1 MQNTLERRV
10 TKIEANPF
18 LVNKRRSNGKL
29 RVAAYC
35 RVSTDEEEQL
45 NSYEAQIAY
54 YTEAISKNPSWT
66 FAGVYADE
74 GITGTVTSKRKDSLR
89 LMRDCEKGK
98 IDMVLTKSISR
109 FARNTVDSLSW
120 VRKLRTMNI
129 GVYFEEQAIDS
140 LKAENEMLIGL
151 FSVIAQAESEN
162 VSSNVKWGIHQS
174 MKNGKFC
181 SNFSCYGY
189 KRGTNGVPEIVPEQ
203 AEVVRLIFDRFLDGN
218 SLEQI
223 QKHLEEKNILTYKGS
238 KVWNRKV
245 IDTMLKNEKYVGDLL
260 FQKTYVTDPISKKI
274 KINRGELPR
283 YLVSNNHPAIIE
295 RNKFNMVQMEIARRG
310 SKQKKSALG
319 KTQLGKYSGKYALS
333 ELLICG
339 ECGSNYKRNGK
350 TLKNGEHKYYWR
362 CVTRSVNGK
371 KICSSSGIEETV
383 LHSAICRA
391 LNKMFDCREEVLN
404 LLRSNLRYAITEN
417 TTSGEVFS
425 YEKQIHNLKE
435 ESEHFMTMLNKT
447 SGDTER
453 ILDQIKNNF
462 EQIKILREKLNIV
475 KESMKSDETVNSEIE
490 RLEKM
495 FTDANISFNEY
506 DDVVVRRLIE
516 CIRVMKGNKIIV
528 ILKGG
533 MQVEENLI

>member
-1 MQNTLERRV
+1 MEESSNWVVQNLQNALATW
-10 TKIEANPF
+10 N
-18 LVNKRRSNGKL
+18 NKLSEIWL
-29 RVAAYC
+29 LITQ
-35 RVSTDEEEQL
+35 SPEEFKDGT
-45 NSYEAQIAY
+45 I
-54 YTEAISKNPSWT
+54 WT
-66 FAGVYADE
+66 V
-74 GITGTVTSKRKDSLR
+74 IT
-89 LMRDCEKGK
+89 
-98 IDMVLTKSISR
+98 
-109 FARNTVDSLSW
+109 
-120 VRKLRTMNI
+120 NI
-129 GVYFEEQAIDS
+129 HGALQAIGYS
-140 LKAENEMLIGL
+140 LLVLFFVVGVMKTCGSFAEIKRPEIALKMFIRFVLAKASIDYGLELMTSLFEIVQGIVSKIMETSGLSSTTETVLPESIIKAIEESGFWESVPLWAVTLIGSL
-151 FSVIAQAESEN
+151 FITVLSFIMIMTV
-162 VSSNVKWGIHQS
+162 
-174 MKNGKFC
+174 
-181 SNFSCYGY
+181 
-189 KRGTNGVPEIVPEQ
+189 
-203 AEVVRLIFDRFLDGN
+203 
-218 SLEQI
+218 
-223 QKHLEEKNILTYKGS
+223 
-238 KVWNRKV
+238 
-245 IDTMLKNEKYVGDLL
+245 
-260 FQKTYVTDPISKKI
+260 
-274 KINRGELPR
+274 

-447 SGDTER
+447 SGDTKR

-462 EQIKILREKLNIV
+462 EQIKILREKLNIA

-490 RLEKM
+490 RMEKM

>member
-1 MQNTLERRV
+1 
-10 TKIEANPF
+10 
-18 LVNKRRSNGKL
+18 
-29 RVAAYC
+29 
-35 RVSTDEEEQL
+35 
-45 NSYEAQIAY
+45 
-54 YTEAISKNPSWT
+54 
-66 FAGVYADE
+66 
-74 GITGTVTSKRKDSLR
+74 
-89 LMRDCEKGK
+89 
-98 IDMVLTKSISR
+98 
-109 FARNTVDSLSW
+109 
-120 VRKLRTMNI
+120 
-129 GVYFEEQAIDS
+129 
-140 LKAENEMLIGL
+140 
-151 FSVIAQAESEN
+151 
-162 VSSNVKWGIHQS
+162 
-174 MKNGKFC
+174 
-181 SNFSCYGY
+181 
-189 KRGTNGVPEIVPEQ
+189 
-203 AEVVRLIFDRFLDGN
+203 
-218 SLEQI
+218 
-223 QKHLEEKNILTYKGS
+223 
-238 KVWNRKV
+238 
-245 IDTMLKNEKYVGDLL
+245 
-260 FQKTYVTDPISKKI
+260 
-274 KINRGELPR
+274 
-283 YLVSNNHPAIIE
+283 
-295 RNKFNMVQMEIARRG
+295 MEIARRG

-319 KTQLGKYSGKYALS
+319 KTQLGKYSGKFALS

-462 EQIKILREKLNIV
+462 EQIKILREKLNIA

-490 RLEKM
+490 RMEKM

-533 MQVEENLI
+533 MQVEEKIE

>member
-1 MQNTLERRV
+1 M
-10 TKIEANPF
+10 
-18 LVNKRRSNGKL
+18 
-29 RVAAYC
+29 
-35 RVSTDEEEQL
+35 
-45 NSYEAQIAY
+45 
-54 YTEAISKNPSWT
+54 
-66 FAGVYADE
+66 
-74 GITGTVTSKRKDSLR
+74 
-89 LMRDCEKGK
+89 
-98 IDMVLTKSISR
+98 
-109 FARNTVDSLSW
+109 
-120 VRKLRTMNI
+120 
-129 GVYFEEQAIDS
+129 
-140 LKAENEMLIGL
+140 
-151 FSVIAQAESEN
+151 
-162 VSSNVKWGIHQS
+162 
-174 MKNGKFC
+174 
-181 SNFSCYGY
+181 
-189 KRGTNGVPEIVPEQ
+189 
-203 AEVVRLIFDRFLDGN
+203 
-218 SLEQI
+218 EQI

-310 SKQKKSALG
+310 SKQKRSALG

-339 ECGSNYKRNGK
+339 ECGSNYKRNRK

-404 LLRSNLRYAITEN
+404 LLRSNLRYEITEN

-462 EQIKILREKLNIV
+462 EQIKILREKLNIA

-490 RLEKM
+490 RMEKM